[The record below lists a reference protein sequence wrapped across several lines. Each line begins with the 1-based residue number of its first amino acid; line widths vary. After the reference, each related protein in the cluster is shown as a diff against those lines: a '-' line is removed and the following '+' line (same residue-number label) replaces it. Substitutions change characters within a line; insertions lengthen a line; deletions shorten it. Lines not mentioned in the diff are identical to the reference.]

1 MAEIKK
7 LTIRGSVDQKNA
19 DKNADSNDVINQ
31 ESIDLILEEFKQSL
45 MDDIDKKI
53 QQAIKKINKR

>member
-19 DKNADSNDVINQ
+19 DKNADSGDAITQ

-53 QQAIKKINKR
+53 QQVIKKNNKR

>member
-19 DKNADSNDVINQ
+19 DKNADSGDVINQ
-31 ESIDLILEEFKQSL
+31 ESIELILEEYKQSL
-45 MDDIDKKI
+45 MDEVDKKI
-53 QQAIKKINKR
+53 QQAFKKINKR

>member
-19 DKNADSNDVINQ
+19 DKNADSGDALNQ
-31 ESIDLILEEFKQSL
+31 ESIELILEEYKQSL
-45 MDDIDKKI
+45 MDEIDKKI

>member
-7 LTIRGSVDQKNA
+7 LTIRGSVDPKNA
-19 DKNADSNDVINQ
+19 DKNADSGDAINQ

-45 MDDIDKKI
+45 LDDIDKKI

>member
-7 LTIRGSVDQKNA
+7 LTIRGSMDQKDA
-19 DKNADSNDVINQ
+19 DKNTNSSNPLNQ
-31 ESIDLILEEFKQSL
+31 ESIDEILEEFKRSL

>member
-19 DKNADSNDVINQ
+19 DKNADSSDSLNQ
-31 ESIDLILEEFKQSL
+31 ESIELILEEYKQSL
-45 MDDIDKKI
+45 MDEVDKKI
-53 QQAIKKINKR
+53 QQAFKKINKR

>member
-19 DKNADSNDVINQ
+19 EKNADSSDSLNQ
-31 ESIDLILEEFKQSL
+31 ESIELILEEYKQSL
-45 MDDIDKKI
+45 MDEVDKKI
-53 QQAIKKINKR
+53 QQAFKKINKR

>member
-19 DKNADSNDVINQ
+19 DKNADSSDAINQ

-45 MDDIDKKI
+45 MEDIDKKI

>member
-19 DKNADSNDVINQ
+19 DKNADSGDAINQ

>member
-19 DKNADSNDVINQ
+19 DKNADSGDVINQ
-31 ESIDLILEEFKQSL
+31 ESIDLILEEFEQSL

>member
-19 DKNADSNDVINQ
+19 DKNADSSDAINQ

>member
-19 DKNADSNDVINQ
+19 DKNADSGDVINQ

>member
-7 LTIRGSVDQKNA
+7 LTIRGSVEQENA